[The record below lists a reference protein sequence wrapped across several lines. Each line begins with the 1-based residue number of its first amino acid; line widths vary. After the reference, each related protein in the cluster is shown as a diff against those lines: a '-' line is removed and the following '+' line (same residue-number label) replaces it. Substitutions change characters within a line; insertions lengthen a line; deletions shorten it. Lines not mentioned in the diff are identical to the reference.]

1 MSRAPFAIRRH
12 LLVKKTTAIP
22 NDPGTLLLR
31 LGYRLGRSRLL
42 HRLLHSL
49 PHLPLVPPRQ
59 RLPRQRI
66 RAFRLCLRR
75 FLHSRRQFPELL
87 QPRILL
93 GLYIEFVGVPLVF
106 VGRGVPCCRIDAWV
120 CCWGQLLFDWRLEPE
135 RMEDGGT
142 FSRASFRGVGPV
154 AKGVLGVT
162 ADAICTN
169 CSNKK
174 SGLPRPSIKTVRSEN
189 RRVTEDIIANEG
201 GGHQPD
207 RWRRT
212 ATKNNSDPPP
222 LVSA

>member
-31 LGYRLGRSRLL
+31 LGYRLGRSCLL

-93 GLYIEFVGVPLVF
+93 GLYIEFVGCHWCSSDEACHA
-106 VGRGVPCCRIDAWV
+106 VGLMHGCAAGANCYSIGGWNRSGWSMGGLFRELLFGGWDRLRRG
-120 CCWGQLLFDWRLEPE
+120 CWG
-135 RMEDGGT
+135 
-142 FSRASFRGVGPV
+142 
-154 AKGVLGVT
+154 
-162 ADAICTN
+162 
-169 CSNKK
+169 
-174 SGLPRPSIKTVRSEN
+174 
-189 RRVTEDIIANEG
+189 
-201 GGHQPD
+201 
-207 RWRRT
+207 
-212 ATKNNSDPPP
+212 
-222 LVSA
+222 